1 MKKDISVFI
10 GGKAG
15 EGIDQSGTLLA
26 KIITAIGYN
35 IFVYRDYPSIIRGGH
50 TYAIIRGSER
60 KITAHTNS
68 VDYLLALN
76 QDCLDLHK
84 DKISKDTVVL
94 FDSETI
100 KTDALPAGIAAFG
113 LPLTAIIKQEQATAI
128 MRNSVILGSFCKAAG
143 IKWETLEQILKAN
156 SHKELELNLKV
167 AKHGFEKTNEL
178 KKTEVSES
186 KNMPVVTGNDAI
198 TLGLLNAGLEAYC
211 AYPMTPTSGILHT
224 LASLAED
231 FSLKVIHAENEIAVM
246 LMAEGLAYAGKK
258 TAVGTS
264 GGGFCLMTEG
274 LSLAGMAEIPVV
286 IVLGQR
292 PGPSTG
298 LPTYTCQTELQF
310 ALYAGQGE
318 FARFMVAP
326 GDAEEAY
333 YWSTL
338 ALDIAW
344 KYQMPS
350 FILTDKS
357 LSESN
362 YSFNA
367 QSKCFLTEN
376 KMNPALWDKKG
387 QYKRYQNTDSGISPL
402 AFPAQKDAVVK
413 VNSYEHDE
421 AGLTTEEADVT
432 KVMQDRRLNKGNLL
446 AEELKKYQ
454 TVQVYGKKDAKTALV
469 CWGSNK
475 GVCIELGEKLGLRIV
490 QPVVLSPFPMESFTE
505 ALKGAEKTIYVEN
518 NATGQLA
525 GITTGYGFKAD
536 KKILKYDGR
545 PFTLE
550 ELEKELRKLLP

>member
-1 MKKDISVFI
+1 
-10 GGKAG
+10 
-15 EGIDQSGTLLA
+15 
-26 KIITAIGYN
+26 
-35 IFVYRDYPSIIRGGH
+35 
-50 TYAIIRGSER
+50 
-60 KITAHTNS
+60 
-68 VDYLLALN
+68 
-76 QDCLDLHK
+76 
-84 DKISKDTVVL
+84 
-94 FDSETI
+94 
-100 KTDALPAGIAAFG
+100 
-113 LPLTAIIKQEQATAI
+113 
-128 MRNSVILGSFCKAAG
+128 
-143 IKWETLEQILKAN
+143 
-156 SHKELELNLKV
+156 
-167 AKHGFEKTNEL
+167 
-178 KKTEVSES
+178 
-186 KNMPVVTGNDAI
+186 
-198 TLGLLNAGLEAYC
+198 
-211 AYPMTPTSGILHT
+211 
-224 LASLAED
+224 
-231 FSLKVIHAENEIAVM
+231 
-246 LMAEGLAYAGKK
+246 
-258 TAVGTS
+258 
-264 GGGFCLMTEG
+264 MTEG